1 MGVFYIKKS
10 LLLFFSKFLNAFHRS
25 YLFFLEGG
33 EVLCWVLILCVGF
46 LQLQQA
52 GATLHCGVQAS
63 RFGGFS
69 R

>member
-1 MGVFYIKKS
+1 MGFFYIKKS
-10 LLLFFSKFLNAFHRS
+10 LLPFFSKFLNAFHRS
-25 YLFFLEGG
+25 YLFFGGG
-33 EVLCWVLILCVGF
+33 EALCWVLVLCVGF

-52 GATLHCGVQAS
+52 GATLHCGEQAS